1 MNVGTGAQ
9 CAVRYRGLVGLDS
22 DMVDSRLKGGFN
34 STYEKLFGDMPCP
47 ISS

>member
-22 DMVDSRLKGGFN
+22 DMVDSHLKRGFN
-34 STYEKLFGDMPCP
+34 PTYERLFKDMPCP